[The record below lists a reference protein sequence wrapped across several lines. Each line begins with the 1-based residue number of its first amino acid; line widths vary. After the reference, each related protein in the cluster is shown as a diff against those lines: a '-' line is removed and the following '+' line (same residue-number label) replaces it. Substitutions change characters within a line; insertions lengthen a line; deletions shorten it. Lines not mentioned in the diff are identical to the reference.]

1 MIGRG
6 RSAAAGCRGSWR
18 IWLLGAAI
26 GVSGIAAGRVP
37 PPSPPIT
44 PSPGQVPGPLIPR
57 ADIDNSLEV
66 HGEALRARVI
76 ESRMTVA
83 AMVNGQGPF
92 RFLIDTGADR
102 SVIGSGLAQQLG
114 LAVDGAVRVHHVA
127 GESMIGTVTLDSLR
141 AGANEV
147 MGIRAPSLPEQF
159 LGAQGIMGIDALREQ
174 LIAMD
179 FDKRTI
185 TFQDPRRPEPSRL
198 VDGEIVVIGRRHKGQ
213 LILAEFEIGNVILDA
228 VIDTGAQVT
237 MGNSALLRRLFRGRR
252 RPPAQLVDVT
262 SVTGQVVQAEL
273 IVVPRIKV
281 GELVIQNVPIA
292 FVDTPPFRLFGLAR
306 TPAVLLGNDVLESFR
321 RVTLDFRRRKVR
333 FVLRNKRRQITGTR
347 IYVPGV

>member
-1 MIGRG
+1 MRSGRKLVL
-6 RSAAAGCRGSWR
+6 AATIALLAAG
-18 IWLLGAAI
+18 APAQ
-26 GVSGIAAGRVP
+26 VVP
-37 PPSPPIT
+37 APLPPAPLPPAPLPPAT
-44 PSPGQVPGPLIPR
+44 GPLIPR
-57 ADIDNSLEV
+57 AAIDNTLEV
-66 HGEALRARVI
+66 QGEALRARVI

-83 AMVNGQGPF
+83 VMVNGKGPF

-102 SVIGSGLAQQLG
+102 SVIGAGLARQLG
-114 LAVDGAVRVHHVA
+114 LVVDDEVRMHHVA

-141 AGANEV
+141 AGTNEV
-147 MGIRAPSLPEQF
+147 MGIRAPVLPEEF

-185 TFQDPRRPEPSRL
+185 TLQDPRRPESSRL
-198 VDGEIVVIGRRHKGQ
+198 VAGEIVVIGRRHKGQ
-213 LILAEFEIGNVILDA
+213 LILAAFEIGNVQLDA

-252 RPPAQLVDVT
+252 RPPATQVDVT
-262 SVTGQVVQAEL
+262 SVTGQVVKAEL

-281 GELVIQNVPIA
+281 GELIIQNVPIA
-292 FVDTPPFRLFGLAR
+292 FVDTPPFKLFGLAR

-333 FVLRNKRRQITGTR
+333 FVLRSQRRQLTGSR